1 MKVVKNLKELNS
13 LTMAKP
19 ERIRKDSEEEMT
31 QMSCGMI
38 LRETFGEDASHQGGH
53 LHATQGINQAV
64 LSLQKGG
71 SDFSA
76 SNRVH
81 NQLRSLGIEYEMD
94 GNEFFTQRH
103 EGV

>member
-1 MKVVKNLKELNS
+1 MKVVNNLKEQNF

-19 ERIRKDSEEEMT
+19 IRKDSEEEMT

-38 LRETFGEDASHQGGH
+38 LRETFGHEDASHQGGH
-53 LHATQGINQAV
+53 LHATQGINPAV

-81 NQLRSLGIEYEMD
+81 N
-94 GNEFFTQRH
+94 
-103 EGV
+103 

>member
-1 MKVVKNLKELNS
+1 
-13 LTMAKP
+13 MAKP

-31 QMSCGMI
+31 QMSCGVI
-38 LRETFGEDASHQGGH
+38 LRETFGMDDSNQGAN
-53 LHATQGINQAV
+53 LHATQGINPAI

-81 NQLRSLGIEYEMD
+81 NQI
-94 GNEFFTQRH
+94 
-103 EGV
+103 